1 MCVPGLGPGGEWP
14 AAAKRLAKLA
24 WAVAYRVRKAAGA
37 VEASMALA
45 DDDVMLLCQGLEVL
59 EALAECS
66 SDFFDGHKKS
76 ERNGKQW
83 PWMRAFLARVRA
95 CLLQDAI
102 GSTASSRSRSLSPF
116 TYAIHPANH

>member
-1 MCVPGLGPGGEWP
+1 MLVEAHVTLAALLRSPSLRVQGVGTDGEWP

-66 SDFFDGHKKS
+66 SEFFEGDAK
-76 ERNGKQW
+76 
-83 PWMRAFLARVRA
+83 RA
-95 CLLQDAI
+95 
-102 GSTASSRSRSLSPF
+102 
-116 TYAIHPANH
+116 